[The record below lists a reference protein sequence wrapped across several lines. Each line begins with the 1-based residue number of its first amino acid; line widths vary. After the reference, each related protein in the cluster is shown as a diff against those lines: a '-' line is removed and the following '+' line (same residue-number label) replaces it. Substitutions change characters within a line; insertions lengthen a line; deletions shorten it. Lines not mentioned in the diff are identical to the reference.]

1 MHSSVKRFFSPG
13 RLLAMIALLF
23 AAGTAIIRCT
33 GSGRIVKASA
43 PAQRAHTLVIDAG
56 HGGLDGGAVSVYGDR
71 ESAINLSIAKRLYGL
86 CRLCGAECIMTRY
99 DEDLPY
105 PQDADSVRAKKR
117 WDLENRVELC
127 NSTDGAILVSIHQ
140 NRYPDARPS
149 GTQVLYA
156 QADGSAGRP
165 LKGWA
170 PYEPVIAAQTQVTVC
185 VIPAHLLGSILR
197 EEDIHRPEYFR
208 RLTGR
213 AAGDVMELDAY
224 VRLIAGEGGLLAK
237 GRGERILV
245 LTHCDDDAG
254 AQRGRRI
261 AQAVQDTGTAAAIVY
276 GSLL

>member
-1 MHSSVKRFFSPG
+1 MTDQYKINIQKLFRPALQSGRKVFSVIGSGGKTTLIKAAAAVFCNEMRVGAAASAKMYYPDASWPLPQLHVYADQILKNGKMAGISG
-13 RLLAMIALLF
+13 RLLD
-23 AAGTAIIRCT
+23 R
-33 GSGRIVKASA
+33 
-43 PAQRAHTLVIDAG
+43 
-56 HGGLDGGAVSVYGDR
+56 AVS
-71 ESAINLSIAKRLYGL
+71 EN
-86 CRLCGAECIMTRY
+86 
-99 DEDLPY
+99 DL
-105 PQDADSVRAKKR
+105 
-117 WDLENRVELC
+117 LLIE
-127 NSTDGAILVSIHQ
+127 
-140 NRYPDARPS
+140 
-149 GTQVLYA
+149 
-156 QADGSAGRP
+156 ADGSAGRP